1 MASADQDSQFPI
13 VPDDVIPHGNLP
25 PLHYRDLPEPVPI
38 RKMIGPGIIL
48 AGLALGSG
56 EFVLWP
62 KITYLSG
69 VVFFWACLLGV
80 ATQYFLNMEITRWSL
95 ATGESVIT
103 GFCRLSRHWA
113 GVFLVLTVVP
123 WMIPAWATGSA
134 HLLGWLIYG
143 EGFKADSWTM
153 TWLSI
158 GGLVLCGAILTA
170 GPVVYETVEKIQI
183 VLVSIILILVVAFA
197 FAVVR
202 PDAISAQVSGS
213 LSFGLPEV
221 GEGTGLSA
229 AALLGALAFAGV
241 GGALNL
247 GQSNYVKD
255 KGYGMGKYIGRITSP
270 ITGQEEAM
278 SEIGYHFPDDKENR
292 RRWNHWWRS
301 ASVEHFFSFFMTCVI
316 CLVLLTLISY
326 SVFYTA
332 DGELRHAAGQYS
344 QDMDFLWAEAV
355 ELGSYNVLGPY
366 TMTIFFIMGI
376 AIFLTTEFGVLD
388 AVSRISTDVVKVNW
402 LRDNRQ
408 WSESKLYYL
417 FLWGLILLGVGIV
430 LLKQIGVDVS
440 AYKLFVLSAA
450 LNGAVM
456 FLYSILLL
464 ILNFKAMPR
473 LVRASWWRVLILLWS
488 VAFFGFFTV
497 MAGYDKLAN

>member
-1 MASADQDSQFPI
+1 MSSVDQDSQLAI

-56 EFVLWP
+56 EYVLWP

-69 VVFFWACLLGV
+69 FVFFWACLLGV

-113 GVFLVLTVVP
+113 GVFLFLCIVP
-123 WMIPAWATGSA
+123 WMLPGWAYGA
-134 HLLGWLIYG
+134 ANLVGWLFWG
-143 EGFKADSWTM
+143 EAFQSGSWTM

-170 GPVVYETVEKIQI
+170 GPVVYETVEKIQ
-183 VLVSIILILVVAFA
+183 VLLVSLILILVILFA
-197 FAVVR
+197 IAVVR
-202 PDAISAQVSGS
+202 WDAVVALVEGAT
-213 LSFGLPEV
+213 SFGFPEV
-221 GEGTGLSA
+221 GEATGLTY

-278 SEIGYHFPDDKENR
+278 SEIGYHFPDSKDNR
-292 RRWNHWWRS
+292 RRWNQWWRS
-301 ASVEHFFSFFMTCVI
+301 ASIEHFFSFFMTCVI

-332 DGELRHAAGQYS
+332 DGALRHAAGEYKE
-344 QDMDFLWAEAV
+344 DMKFLWAEAA
-355 ELGSYNVLGPY
+355 ELGSHNVLGPY
-366 TMTIFFIMGI
+366 TMTIFFVMGI

-402 LRDNRQ
+402 LRDNRR

-430 LLKQIGVDVS
+430 LLKQLGVDVS

-464 ILNFKAMPR
+464 VLNLKAVPR
-473 LVRASWWRVLILLWS
+473 LVRARWWRVLILIWS

-497 MAGYDKLAN
+497 LAGYDKLAN